1 MNKFFY
7 ICALII
13 LLAVK
18 LQAQE
23 YNISRV
29 DESSFPDISFHL
41 EIAGGNDKTVE
52 NFVIEELASPVEY
65 TAKITE
71 TDIPSGPRT
80 YVFLIENSF
89 YFYKNQIY
97 DEIFSTIQQI
107 CRSAQPL
114 DRINIIIFGGNT
126 QIPVKYL
133 STDPTANTAL
143 LAKMSS
149 YYLKPETDSLNFD
162 NPLFPSIEEAV
173 NYIDNNSGHYN
184 ANFLTIISRGLNL
197 CSTIAFSKDFFD
209 KVANSDIYINAVM
222 LQTESPNARR
232 NLSELC
238 NITGGRLYTFKK
250 GELEPTIMQLVEKLG
265 KTPPKVSLHCY
276 NITFHTHQNGTNN
289 FVQTRLGSIEKTIE
303 FSDPGKTSILLR
315 HPSTAVALI
324 MFVVLVVVIIIYAIA
339 RNKVIKKID
348 EATMQKMREI
358 QVQNKRLKRE
368 IEKYRKHP
376 VSVIHSFDDFNSG
389 ENLMAGGQQTPK
401 LVIDNDG
408 ERKAFDLNKL
418 VMSLGRAQ
426 DNDIVIPNRTVS
438 SHHAVLSFEGGVFF
452 ISDQDSTNGVFV
464 NDIRINKSKV
474 HNDDIIRIGAVF
486 AKLKY

>member
-1 MNKFFY
+1 
-7 ICALII
+7 
-13 LLAVK
+13 
-18 LQAQE
+18 
-23 YNISRV
+23 
-29 DESSFPDISFHL
+29 
-41 EIAGGNDKTVE
+41 
-52 NFVIEELASPVEY
+52 
-65 TAKITE
+65 
-71 TDIPSGPRT
+71 
-80 YVFLIENSF
+80 
-89 YFYKNQIY
+89 
-97 DEIFSTIQQI
+97 
-107 CRSAQPL
+107 
-114 DRINIIIFGGNT
+114 
-126 QIPVKYL
+126 
-133 STDPTANTAL
+133 
-143 LAKMSS
+143 
-149 YYLKPETDSLNFD
+149 
-162 NPLFPSIEEAV
+162 
-173 NYIDNNSGHYN
+173 
-184 ANFLTIISRGLNL
+184 
-197 CSTIAFSKDFFD
+197 
-209 KVANSDIYINAVM
+209 
-222 LQTESPNARR
+222 
-232 NLSELC
+232 
-238 NITGGRLYTFKK
+238 
-250 GELEPTIMQLVEKLG
+250 MQLVEKLG